1 MKKLLLTFAAIAV
14 FGFVGNAEVLT
25 SVGSGAS
32 QASLTVT
39 WGDQKAIDNLS
50 MGVNF
55 DDGATVADIVTAA
68 LAGDARLYALR
79 AGSDYVAFGFDTDGN
94 FTSTITL
101 DGAVLPLTDGVS
113 SVSGDY
119 TAATATI
126 VYDHWQLN
134 SATMSWQVFIGDTAA
149 SWSDAVSAGDDI
161 SLVYTARGTTTLPAR
176 DYVFDLRPAD
186 QTGIWFPENWTIKA
200 VSGEVLPMLIN
211 CGSEGGYVR
220 SCSFTYTDGDG
231 ATLSS
236 PFVTLALSN
245 PTKGNAAAT
254 VSAANGIGVMNVTA
268 KAYFVNS
275 ATNGYVQTEGSCAL
289 TVTVDNLVTDIIVN
303 GYDDGQP
310 IELDAMGVLAIPEL
324 SFVPAEADL
333 KVASFTF
340 SDPEM
345 VTTYYVGSNKVTYLV
360 AHKEG
365 SCTMTITSGDGNATK
380 DVTINVKGYEE
391 PLEAG
396 YDTGLLWLN
405 EEWFGHTSG
414 SINYIDADRDVHYR
428 AYEAVNEGRA
438 FGATSQYATVWA
450 DKLIVMSK
458 QAWDGGDTRSIEN
471 NGGRVVIADAKT
483 MERIASF
490 DDIGGDGRACA
501 GVSPS
506 KVYLTHAA
514 GVRVLDL
521 NTMTIADA
529 DIEGL
534 PAGSSYSGQYGNITV
549 SGNHAFVAVQSKG
562 IVVINTDTDC
572 YESIIENSS
581 IASVVTTPD
590 GMVWYAAGTEAGCI
604 DPVTLQVTRTV
615 TLPVA
620 VTAQWGSWRN
630 VSFFASPN
638 SNELLFNA
646 MGSWSA
652 TPNLY
657 RWNIDEVDDPSTLEP
672 IYTYSGSSDYGSMY
686 GCSGYDPRSDE
697 FVFATSLGY
706 GYLGLYNWLHFVDAK
721 SGEVKAV
728 KELSQYWW
736 FPAMPVLPD
745 SYSAAVDIED
755 QCFEADDAIARS
767 FELAALTHDA
777 DDIDGFITVT
787 LAEGSAD
794 AAASAAI
801 ADGVLTI
808 TPVHPG
814 VADVVLQLSSRGRV
828 SEQTIRVEVMA
839 PQAATPT
846 FSVAPGSVLKGSA
859 VTIACDTEG
868 AAIYYTTD
876 GSEPTEAAT
885 LYDDAIVIDSDMTL
899 RAIAVADGYAVSD
912 EAVAEYTLLAI
923 EAPTS
928 LYLIGHIDNTNFN
941 PAEAIEM
948 TKVGDTFSFDGEVN
962 DCGNGK
968 GYFAFADSRGSWDEV
983 NTGVR
988 YGASSSNLAVDLNEE
1003 MPLTLNTESS
1013 FEIAAG
1019 YYHFEVA
1026 FTGYEVMMTVTEAE
1040 GVSDVLAIEA
1050 DADAEYYTLQGVR
1063 VASPQSGHVYVVRRG
1078 NETSKVYVK

>member
-14 FGFVGNAEVLT
+14 FGYVGNAEVLT
-25 SVGSGAS
+25 SVSTGAS
-32 QASLTVT
+32 QATLTVT

-55 DDGATVADIVTAA
+55 DDGATVADIVAAA

-94 FTSTITL
+94 FTSSVTL
-101 DGAVLPLTDGVS
+101 DGAALPLVDGVS
-113 SVSGDY
+113 TVSGDY
-119 TAATATI
+119 TAAKAT
-126 VYDHWQLN
+126 VEYDHWQLN
-134 SATMSWQVFIGDTAA
+134 SAAMSWQVFIGDTAA
-149 SWSDAVSAGDDI
+149 SWSDAVSAADDI
-161 SLVYTARGTTTLPAR
+161 SLVYTARGTTARPAR
-176 DYVFDLRPAD
+176 EYVFDLRPSD
-186 QTGIWFPENWTIKA
+186 QTGIWLLDNWAIKA
-200 VSGEVLPMLIN
+200 VKGEVMPMLIN

-220 SCSFTYTDGDG
+220 SCTFSYTDDAGEALG
-231 ATLSS
+231 T
-236 PFVTLALSN
+236 PYVTLALSN

-254 VSAANGIGVMNVTA
+254 VSAANGVGVMNVTA

-275 ATNGYVQTEGSCAL
+275 ATNGYVQAEGSCAL
-289 TVTVDNLVTDIIVN
+289 TVGVDNYVTDIIVN
-303 GYDDGQP
+303 GYEDGQP
-310 IELDAMGVLAIPEL
+310 IELEAMGVLAIPSLTFE
-324 SFVPAEADL
+324 PADADL
-333 KVASFTF
+333 QVASFTF

-365 SCTMTITSGDGNATK
+365 SCTMTITSGDGNVTK
-380 DVTINVKGYEE
+380 EVTINVKGYEE

-396 YDTGLLWLN
+396 YDSGLLWLN

-414 SINYIDADRDVHYR
+414 SINYIDAERDVHYR
-428 AYEAVNEGRA
+428 AYEAVNDGRA
-438 FGATSQYATVWA
+438 FGATSQFATVWA

-483 MERIASF
+483 MERLASF
-490 DDIGGDGRACA
+490 DNIGGDGRACA
-501 GVSPS
+501 GVSPT

-514 GVRVLDL
+514 GVRALDL
-521 NTMTIADA
+521 STMTLAEA

-534 PAGSSYSGQYGNITV
+534 PAGSTYSGQYGNITV

-562 IVVINTDTDC
+562 IVIINTDTDSF
-572 YESIIENSS
+572 ETLIDKTS
-581 IASVVTTPD
+581 IATVVTTPD
-590 GMVWYAAGTEAGCI
+590 GKVWYAAGTEAGCI
-604 DPVTLQVTRTV
+604 DPATLEVTRTV
-615 TLPVA
+615 TLPVS
-620 VTAQWGSWRN
+620 VSAQWGSWRN

-638 SNELLFNA
+638 SNELIFNA
-646 MGSWSA
+646 MGGWSA

-657 RWNIDEVDDPSTLEP
+657 RWNIDEVEDPSTLEP
-672 IYTYSGSSDYGSMY
+672 IYTYDSSSDYGSMY
-686 GCSGYDPRSDE
+686 GCSGYDPRTDE

-706 GYLGLYNWLHFVDAK
+706 GYLGLYNWLHFVDAQ

-745 SYSAAVDIED
+745 TYSAAVDIED
-755 QCFEADDAIARS
+755 QCFEADDAVART

-787 LAEGSAD
+787 LSDGPAD

-801 ADGVLTI
+801 VDGVLTI

-814 VADVVLQLSSRGRV
+814 VAAVVLQLSSRGRV
-828 SEQTIRVEVMA
+828 SEQTISVEVKA
-839 PQAATPT
+839 PQAAAPV
-846 FSVAPGSVLKGSA
+846 FSVASGTVLKGTA
-859 VTIACDTEG
+859 VSISSDTEG

-885 LYDDAIVIDSDMTL
+885 LYDDAIVIDSDMTI

-912 EAVAEYTLLAI
+912 ETVAEYTLQTIETPLA
-923 EAPTS
+923 
-928 LYLIGHIDNTNFN
+928 LYAIGHIDNTDFN

-948 TKVGDTFSFDGEVN
+948 TKEGDVFSFEGAVN

-968 GYFAFADSRGSWDEV
+968 GYFAFADSRGTWDEV
-983 NTGVR
+983 NAGVR
-988 YGASSSNLAVDLNEE
+988 YGASSTNLAVALNDE
-1003 MPLTLNTESS
+1003 MPLTLNTENS

-1019 YYHFEVA
+1019 YYRFEVS
-1026 FTGYEVMMTVTEAE
+1026 FTGYEVIMTVTEAE
-1040 GVSDVLAIEA
+1040 GVSDVQILDA
-1050 DADAEYYTLQGVR
+1050 DAAAEYYTLQGVR

-1078 NETSKVYVK
+1078 NEASKVYVK

>member
-1 MKKLLLTFAAIAV
+1 MKKLLLSFAAIAV
-14 FGFVGNAEVLT
+14 FGYVGNAEVLT
-25 SVGSGAS
+25 SVGSGDS

-50 MGVNF
+50 IGVNF

-101 DGAVLPLTDGVS
+101 DGAVLPLVDGVS

-119 TAATATI
+119 TAATATV

-134 SATMSWQVFIGDTAA
+134 SAAMSWQVFIGDTAA
-149 SWSDAVSAGDDI
+149 SWSDAVSAGDAI
-161 SLVYTARGTTTLPAR
+161 SLVYTARGAATMPAR

-211 CGSEGGYVR
+211 CGSEGGYIR

-275 ATNGYVQTEGSCAL
+275 ATNGYVQAEGSCEL
-289 TVTVDNLVTDIIVN
+289 TVAVDNLVTDIIVN

-310 IELDAMGVLAIPEL
+310 IELEAMGVLAIPEL
-324 SFVPAEADL
+324 SFEPADADL
-333 KVASFTF
+333 QVASFSF

-405 EEWFGHTSG
+405 EEWFTHTSG

-483 MERIASF
+483 LERIASF
-490 DDIGGDGRACA
+490 DNIGGDGRACA

-534 PAGSSYSGQYGNITV
+534 PVGSSYSGQYGNITV
-549 SGNHAFVAVQSKG
+549 SGNRAFVAVQSKG

-615 TLPVA
+615 TLPVS
-620 VTAQWGSWRN
+620 VSAQWGTWRN

-646 MGSWSA
+646 MGGWSA

-721 SGEVKAV
+721 TGEVKAV
-728 KELSQYWW
+728 KTMPEYWW

-745 SYSAAVDIED
+745 SYSAKVDIED
-755 QCFEADDAIARS
+755 LRFEVGDTDARS
-767 FELAALTHDA
+767 FELAELTHDA
-777 DDIDGFITVT
+777 DDIDGFISVT
-787 LAEGSAD
+787 LVDGSAD
-794 AAASAAI
+794 AAASAEI

-808 TPVHPG
+808 TPLHPG
-814 VADVVLQLSSRGRV
+814 VADVVLQLCSRGRV
-828 SEQTIRVEVMA
+828 SEQSIRVEVVA
-839 PQAATPT
+839 PQAATPS
-846 FSVAPGSVLKGSA
+846 FSLAPGSVLKGSA

-876 GSEPTEAAT
+876 GSEPTEASS
-885 LYDDAIVIDSDMTL
+885 LYDEAIIIDSDMTL
-899 RAIAVADGYAVSD
+899 RAIAVADGYDVSD
-912 EAVAEYTLLAI
+912 EAVAEYTLLSI

-941 PAEAIEM
+941 PTEALLM
-948 TKVGDTFSFDGEVN
+948 TKEGDTFSFDGEVN
-962 DCGNGK
+962 DCGNGM

-983 NTGVR
+983 NAGVR
-988 YGASSSNLAVDLNEE
+988 YGAAASNLGVDINTD
-1003 MPLTLNTESS
+1003 MPLALYSESS

-1026 FTGYEVMMTVTEAE
+1026 FTGYEVIMTVTEAE
-1040 GVSDVLAIEA
+1040 GVSDVHAIEA
-1050 DADAEYYTLQGVR
+1050 DAAAEFYTLQGVR
-1063 VASPQSGHVYVVRRG
+1063 VASPQAGHLYVVRRANG
-1078 NETSKVYVK
+1078 ASKVYVK